1 MALISILLQEGF
13 LENWREH
20 DSLHKGVFEAA
31 AVFPLPN
38 GLQSK
43 SRRIHSYPAHLKQKG
58 SGDAA
63 ASRGPANSR

>member
-38 GLQSK
+38 GLQ
-43 SRRIHSYPAHLKQKG
+43 G
-58 SGDAA
+58 
-63 ASRGPANSR
+63 ANPGEFMATLPI